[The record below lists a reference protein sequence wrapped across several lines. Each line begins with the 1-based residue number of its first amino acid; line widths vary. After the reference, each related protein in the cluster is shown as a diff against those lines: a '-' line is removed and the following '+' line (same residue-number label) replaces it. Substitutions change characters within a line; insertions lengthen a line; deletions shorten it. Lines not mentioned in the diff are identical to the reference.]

1 MGKLMIVGALVAC
14 VAAFSGCRT
23 ELSDR
28 FRSNMKT
35 ELVPAK
41 FKPKVEVMKD
51 LGLVRGTS
59 SASYW
64 FWIFDYGKPDAYAHE
79 YVDGAPQL
87 ALYTLEDAA
96 LQDACEKS
104 GASIL
109 LAPRFTLVD
118 EASFLAF
125 MGTRTVTVE
134 GVPARIVGAE
144 EIPVDQWPVL
154 FGPRSGT
161 QKIINK

>member
-1 MGKLMIVGALVAC
+1 MNKLVIAGMLVAF
-14 VAAFSGCRT
+14 AAVFSGCRT

-41 FKPKVEVMKD
+41 FKPKVEVMAEK
-51 LGLVRGTS
+51 GVVRGTA

-64 FWIFDYGKPDAYAHE
+64 FWFFDYGAPDAFAHE

-87 ALYTLEDAA
+87 ALNTLEDAA
-96 LQDACEKS
+96 VYDACEKA

-109 LAPRFTLVD
+109 LMPRFTIVN
-118 EASFLAF
+118 ESSFLAF
-125 MGTRTVTVE
+125 LGTRTVTVE

-144 EIPVDQWPVL
+144 EIPVDQWPIL

-161 QKIINK
+161 QKIIGK